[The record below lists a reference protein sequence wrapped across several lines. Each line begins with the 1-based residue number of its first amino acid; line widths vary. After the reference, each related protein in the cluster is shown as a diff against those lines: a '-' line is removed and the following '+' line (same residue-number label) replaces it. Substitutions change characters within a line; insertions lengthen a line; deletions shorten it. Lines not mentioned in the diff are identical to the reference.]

1 MPKAIDPM
9 KSVPSSFEKMTKAT
23 QRIQA
28 LCGGSVDS
36 ELAGWLSKAQTWPNS
51 TALFHTLATAADK
64 ETLLDHL
71 APLHYGLIFRGLGF
85 LPSYEPTGP
94 EGSDLLI
101 TRDGASATVEVT
113 RFRPMNPGPPTVTKE
128 ELHRDDCFL
137 EEYGDPERDLARCL
151 RKVTDK
157 FRQATGEH
165 AIIAVWNDDEAI
177 EEINMRLML
186 GGLRDYPG
194 RPAGL
199 ELVIYGSSW
208 IGRAQLYS
216 FPMKPKLDAAF
227 QELAQQLE
235 SVSVP
240 AAVNAALTRPI

>member
-1 MPKAIDPM
+1 M
-9 KSVPSSFEKMTKAT
+9 KLVTSSFEEMAKAI

-28 LCGGSVDS
+28 LCGGSVAS
-36 ELAGWLSKAQTWPNS
+36 ELAAWLSKAQTWPNS
-51 TALFHTLATAADK
+51 IALFHTLATAADK

-85 LPSYEPTGP
+85 LPSYEPTGR

-101 TRDGASATVEVT
+101 TRDEASATVEVT
-113 RFRPMNPGPPTVTKE
+113 RFRPMNPGPPILTE
-128 ELHRDDCFL
+128 EEFRKDDWYL

-157 FRQATGEH
+157 FRQATGER

-177 EEINMRLML
+177 DEINMRLML

-194 RPAGL
+194 RPTGL
-199 ELVIYGSSW
+199 EFVVYGSPW
-208 IGRAQLYS
+208 IGRSQLFC
-216 FPMKPKLDAAF
+216 FPMKLKLDAAF
-227 QELAQQLE
+227 RELAQRLE
-235 SVSVP
+235 SVTIP
-240 AAVNAALTRPI
+240 TAINAALAMDDRIAL